1 MFRARGACAASL
13 IAVAGSAAGAAGGS
27 TAGAT
32 PDAGVPRHLIAEV
45 RPGASVAVRSWPG
58 GAVAMRLGSR
68 TEFGSRR
75 ALSVAV
81 RRGGWLGVRAPE
93 LGNGRLGWID
103 ARSRGLAYAWTAVR
117 LEIDL
122 SRRELRLHRG
132 AGVTQLRVS
141 IGRAGSPT
149 PIGRFAVT
157 DKLPG
162 ARFSRVYGCCILA
175 LSGRQPRVP
184 AGWRGGDRLAIHGS
198 PGDAVGGEASAGCL
212 QARRADLELL
222 MRAVP
227 LGAPVVIHP

>member
-1 MFRARGACAASL
+1 M
-13 IAVAGSAAGAAGGS
+13 
-27 TAGAT
+27 
-32 PDAGVPRHLIAEV
+32 IAEI
-45 RPGASVAVRSWPG
+45 RPGASVAVRSGPG

-75 ALSVAV
+75 ALAVAV
-81 RRGGWLGVRAPE
+81 RRGRWLGVRASE

-103 ARSRGLAYAWTAVR
+103 ARARGLAYAWTAVR

-132 AGVTQLRVS
+132 DRVTRLPVS
-141 IGRAGSPT
+141 IGRTGSPT

-162 ARFSRVYGCCILA
+162 ARFSPVYGCCILA

-198 PGDAVGGEASAGCL
+198 PGDAVGRRASAGCL
-212 QARRADLELL
+212 QARRDDLGLL
-222 MRAVP
+222 MRTVP

>member
-13 IAVAGSAAGAAGGS
+13 IAVAGGAAASAAGS
-27 TAGAT
+27 TAGAAAS
-32 PDAGVPRHLIAEV
+32 PGAPRFMIAEV
-45 RPGASVAVRSWPG
+45 RPGASIAVRSGPG

-81 RRGGWLGVRAPE
+81 RRGPWLGVRTSE
-93 LGNGRLGWID
+93 LGNGRLGWIHTR
-103 ARSRGLAYAWTAVR
+103 ARGISYAWTAVR

-132 AGVTQLRVS
+132 NRVTRLPVS
-141 IGRAGSPT
+141 TGRASSPT
-149 PIGRFAVT
+149 PIGRFSVT

-162 ARFSRVYGCCILA
+162 ARFSPVYGCCILA
-175 LSGRQPRVP
+175 LSGRQPHVP

-198 PGDAVGGEASAGCL
+198 PGDGVGGAVSAGCL
-212 QARRADLELL
+212 HARRGDLQLL
-222 MRAVP
+222 MRTVP

>member
-1 MFRARGACAASL
+1 MFRVRGACAASL
-13 IAVAGSAAGAAGGS
+13 IAVAGGAAASADGSAGAAERS
-27 TAGAT
+27 S
-32 PDAGVPRHLIAEV
+32 VPPRFMIAEI
-45 RPGASVAVRSWPG
+45 RPGASVAVRSGPG

-75 ALSVAV
+75 ALAVAV
-81 RRGGWLGVRAPE
+81 RRGRWLGVRASE

-103 ARSRGLAYAWTAVR
+103 ARARGLAYAWTAVR

-132 AGVTQLRVS
+132 DRVTRLPVS
-141 IGRAGSPT
+141 IGRTGSPT

-162 ARFSRVYGCCILA
+162 ARFSPVYGCCILA

-198 PGDAVGGEASAGCL
+198 PGDAVGRRASAGCL
-212 QARRADLELL
+212 QARRDDLGLL
-222 MRAVP
+222 MRTVP

>member
-1 MFRARGACAASL
+1 MFRARGACAASV
-13 IAVAGSAAGAAGGS
+13 IAVAGGAAASSDGS
-27 TAGAT
+27 TAGAAAS
-32 PDAGVPRHLIAEV
+32 PAASRFLIAEV
-45 RPGASVAVRSWPG
+45 RPGESVAVRSGPA

-81 RRGGWLGVRAPE
+81 RRGRWLGVRASE

-122 SRRELRLHRG
+122 SQRELRLHRG
-132 AGVTQLRVS
+132 DRVTRLPVS
-141 IGRAGSPT
+141 IGRPGSPT

-162 ARFSRVYGCCILA
+162 ARFSPVYGCCILA
-175 LSGRQPRVP
+175 LSGRQTHVP
-184 AGWRGGDRLAIHGS
+184 AGWRGGDRLAIHGA
-198 PGDAVGGEASAGCL
+198 PGDATGGAVSAGCL
-212 QARRADLELL
+212 HARRVDLELL